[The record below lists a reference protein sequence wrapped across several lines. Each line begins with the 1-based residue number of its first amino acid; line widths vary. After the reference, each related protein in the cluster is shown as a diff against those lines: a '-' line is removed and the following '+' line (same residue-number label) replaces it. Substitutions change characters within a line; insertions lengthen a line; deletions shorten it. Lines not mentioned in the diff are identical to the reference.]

1 MTVIERI
8 FAELNK
14 QGKSQIE
21 LARNLGIAKNTVTNW
36 KLGISQSYMKFL
48 PQIAKYLNVPIDS
61 LVSDDPPLPKPQ
73 FGITMSD
80 SYVEPISKDN
90 SEFFVQKI
98 ERLLE
103 ERNIQKKKML
113 EDLNLNINTFSVWR
127 KRGTI
132 PSTKVLQK
140 IADYFGVPV
149 SSLFDDSDTPATP
162 AELQDLISRTRSLS
176 AEEIKE
182 LDDYLNF
189 IISKR
194 K

>member
-1 MTVIERI
+1 MLPVKGKRLMNSALSVEVKRFSFFI
-8 FAELNK
+8 FSPPFAVVYCGYILSKCLTDVKLNQTK
-14 QGKSQIE
+14 C
-21 LARNLGIAKNTVTNW
+21 L
-36 KLGISQSYMKFL
+36 ISYTCTKKRYFICL
-48 PQIAKYLNVPIDS
+48 ICGD
-61 LVSDDPPLPKPQ
+61 
-73 FGITMSD
+73 TMS
-80 SYVEPISKDN
+80 
-90 SEFFVQKI
+90 FVQKI

-132 PSTKVLQK
+132 PSAKVLQK

-162 AELQDLISRTRSLS
+162 AELQDLISRTRNLS